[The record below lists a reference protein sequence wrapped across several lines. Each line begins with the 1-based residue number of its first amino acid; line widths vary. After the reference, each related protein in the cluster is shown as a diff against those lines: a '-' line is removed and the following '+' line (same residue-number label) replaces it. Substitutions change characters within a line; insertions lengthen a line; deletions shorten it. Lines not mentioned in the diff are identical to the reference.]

1 MVFSLHMVKKYSN
14 ILLATALLLTI
25 YVTSAWL
32 HISLDLTAEK
42 RYSLSSATKKV
53 LEKKLD
59 SAITIQVFLTG
70 DLPADYKKLSIAT
83 AEILETF
90 TANAASPIVVH
101 FEEPG
106 SKLVDEAAKV
116 KYFDSLSALGV
127 VFERTDV
134 NTSLEKTTSQLIVP
148 AALVRYGNRTPVAVD
163 LRSSKRIFT
172 SYNVIEAVEPREDKE
187 ATRNAAE
194 ALLEYKFASAI
205 DKAAKT
211 KYPSVAYL
219 VGNGEPTD
227 LTVSDLAET
236 LRNEYAL
243 SIFDLKTGY
252 PSAAAIDLLLIVKPT
267 TPFTDEDQLK
277 IDQYVLNGGKVIWF
291 LDKLHAELDS
301 LMRTQAGYTA
311 YDRGLNID
319 PLLFKFGVRING
331 DLVQDLNCA
340 KLPIVVGKNPDG
352 SPTMQRVPWPY
363 YPFLMSPS
371 DNPITKNMDRVLP
384 VFPSSID
391 TVKAPGIKKTIL
403 LATDTS
409 SRSIASP
416 AMVSLN
422 SVRSEADLYTFTKS
436 HIPVAVLLEG
446 TFSSLFANS
455 IGTTVMDS
463 VQGFTGLPYLKVG
476 IKETQ
481 QIVVSDAD
489 IVTNAVTKTTGPLP
503 MGELPFEAF
512 QFANKTFLL
521 NAIDYLVNDNGLF
534 ESRNKTVV
542 LRLLDKQKVADKKIY
557 WQLATIAGPIL
568 LLILLGSLVVF
579 WRKKKYL

>member
-1 MVFSLHMVKKYSN
+1 MFQKYSN
-14 ILLATALLLTI
+14 IIVGCLLVAII
-25 YVTSAWL
+25 YASNTWL
-32 HISLDLTAEK
+32 HGSLDLTAEK
-42 RYSLSSATKKV
+42 RYSLSDATKK
-53 LEKKLD
+53 LLDKKLD
-59 SAITIQVFLTG
+59 SAITIEVFLSG
-70 DLPADYKKLSIAT
+70 NLPADYKKLNIAT

-90 TANAASPIVVH
+90 AAYAAGPIQVSFV
-101 FEEPG
+101 EPG
-106 SKLVDEAAKV
+106 SNMVDEEAKV
-116 KYFDSLSALGV
+116 KYFDSLAALGV
-127 VFERTDV
+127 VFERTAI
-134 NTSLEKTTSQLIVP
+134 SEGIEKSTSQLIVP
-148 AALVRYGNRTPVAVD
+148 SALVRYGNRKPVAVD
-163 LRSSKRIFT
+163 LRSSKKIFAN
-172 SYNVIEAVEPREDKE
+172 YNVIEAVEPKEDKE

-194 ALLEYKFASAI
+194 ALLEYKFAAAI
-205 DKAAKT
+205 DKVT
-211 KYPSVAYL
+211 KINYPTVAYL
-219 VGNGEPTD
+219 VGNGQPTD

-236 LRNEYAL
+236 LRNDYNL
-243 SIFDLKTGY
+243 GIFDLKSGY
-252 PSAAAIDLLLIVKPT
+252 PNASDIDLLLIVKPT
-267 TPFTDEDQLK
+267 APFTEEDQLK
-277 IDQYVLNGGKVIWF
+277 IDQYILNGGKVIWF
-291 LDKLHAELDS
+291 VDKLHAELDS

-319 PLLFKFGVRING
+319 PLLFKYGVRING

-352 SPTMQRVPWPY
+352 SPTMQRIPWPY
-363 YPFLMSPS
+363 YPFLTTPS

-384 VFPSSID
+384 IFPSSID

-422 SVRSEADLYTFTKS
+422 SVQSEADLYTFTKS

-446 TFSSLFANS
+446 KFSFLFANS
-455 IGTTVMDS
+455 IGTTVIDS
-463 VQGFTGLPYLKVG
+463 VRRFTGLPFLKKG
-476 IKETQ
+476 IKETK

-534 ESRNKTVV
+534 ESRNKVVV
-542 LRLLDKQKVADKKIY
+542 LRLLDKQKVADQKTF
-557 WQLATIAGPIL
+557 WQLVTTAGPIL
-568 LLILLGSLVVF
+568 ILLLIGIFVAF

>member
-1 MVFSLHMVKKYSN
+1 MFQKYSN
-14 ILLATALLLTI
+14 IVVGCLLVAII
-25 YVTSAWL
+25 YASNTWL
-32 HISLDLTAEK
+32 HGSLDLTAEK
-42 RYSLSSATKKV
+42 RYSLSDATKK
-53 LEKKLD
+53 LLDKKLD
-59 SAITIQVFLTG
+59 SAITIEVFLAG
-70 DLPADYKKLSIAT
+70 NLPADYKKLNIAT

-90 TANAASPIVVH
+90 TSYASGPIQVS
-101 FEEPG
+101 FIEPG
-106 SKLVDEAAKV
+106 TGIVGEEAKV
-116 KYFDSLSALGV
+116 KYFDSLAALGV
-127 VFERTDV
+127 VFERTAI
-134 NTSLEKTTSQLIVP
+134 TEGIEKSTSQLIVP
-148 AALVRYGNRTPVAVD
+148 SALVRYGNRKPIAVD
-163 LRSSKRIFT
+163 LRSSKKIFAN
-172 SYNVIEAVEPREDKE
+172 YNVIEAVEPKEDKE

-194 ALLEYKFASAI
+194 ALLEYKFAAAI
-205 DKAAKT
+205 DKVT
-211 KYPSVAYL
+211 KVNYPTVAYL

-236 LRNEYAL
+236 LRNDYNL
-243 SIFDLKTGY
+243 GIFDLKSGY
-252 PSAAAIDLLLIVKPT
+252 PNASDIDLLLIVKPT
-267 TPFTDEDQLK
+267 APFSDEDQLK
-277 IDQYVLNGGKVIWF
+277 IDQYILNGGKVIWF
-291 LDKLHAELDS
+291 VDKLHAELDS

-319 PLLFKFGVRING
+319 PLLFKYGVRING

-352 SPTMQRVPWPY
+352 SPTMQRIPWPY
-363 YPFLMSPS
+363 YPFLTTPS

-384 VFPSSID
+384 IFPSSID

-422 SVRSEADLYTFTKS
+422 SVQSEADLYTFTKS

-446 TFSSLFANS
+446 KFSSLFANS
-455 IGTTVMDS
+455 IGATVIDS
-463 VQGFTGLPYLKVG
+463 VQRFTGLPFLKKG
-476 IKETQ
+476 IKEAK

-534 ESRNKTVV
+534 ESRNKVVV
-542 LRLLDKQKVADKKIY
+542 LRLLDKQKVADQKTF
-557 WQLATIAGPIL
+557 WQLITIAVPILIL
-568 LLILLGSLVVF
+568 LLIGILVSF
-579 WRKKKYL
+579 WRKKKYA

>member
-1 MVFSLHMVKKYSN
+1 MFQKYSN
-14 ILLATALLLTI
+14 IILGCALILVI
-25 YVTSAWL
+25 YASSAWL
-32 HISLDLTAEK
+32 HVSIDLTAEK
-42 RYSLSSATKKV
+42 RYSLSDATKK
-53 LEKKLD
+53 LLDKKLD
-59 SAITIQVFLTG
+59 STISIEVFLTG
-70 DLPADYKKLSIAT
+70 NLPADYKKLNIAT

-90 TANAASPIVVH
+90 KSYAKNPILVS
-101 FEEPG
+101 FTEPG
-106 SKLVDEAAKV
+106 SNLVDEEAKV
-116 KYFDSLSALGV
+116 KYFDSLATLGV
-127 VFERTDV
+127 VFERADM
-134 NTSLEKTTSQLIVP
+134 SEGIEKSSTQLIAP
-148 AALVRYGNRTPVAVD
+148 AALVKYGNRKPIAVD
-163 LRSSKRIFT
+163 LRSSKKVFA
-172 SYNVIEAVEPREDKE
+172 SYNVIEAVEPKEDKE

-194 ALLEYKFASAI
+194 ALLEYKFAAAI
-205 DKAAKT
+205 DKAT
-211 KYPSVAYL
+211 KANYPTVAYL
-219 VGNGEPTD
+219 VGNGQPTD

-236 LRNEYAL
+236 LRNDYNL
-243 SIFDLKTGY
+243 GIFDLKSGY
-252 PSAAAIDLLLIVKPT
+252 PSAADIDLMLIVKPT

-277 IDQYVLNGGKVIWF
+277 IDQYILNGGKVIWF
-291 LDKLHAELDS
+291 VDKLHAELDS

-319 PLLFKFGVRING
+319 PLLFKYGVRING

-352 SPTMQRVPWPY
+352 SPTMQRIPWPY
-363 YPFLMSPS
+363 YPFLTTPS

-384 VFPSSID
+384 IFPSSID

-422 SVRSEADLYTFTKS
+422 SVKSEADLYTFTKS

-446 TFSSLFANS
+446 KFSSLFANS
-455 IGTTVMDS
+455 IGSTVIDS
-463 VQGFTGLPYLKVG
+463 VRRFTGLPFLRSG
-476 IKETQ
+476 IKETK

-503 MGELPFEAF
+503 MGELPFEPF

-521 NAIDYLVNDNGLF
+521 NAIDYLVNENGLF
-534 ESRNKTVV
+534 ESRNKVVV
-542 LRLLDKQKVADKKIY
+542 LRLLDKQKVADQKTF
-557 WQLATIAGPIL
+557 WQLLTIAGPIL
-568 LLILLGSLVVF
+568 LLLILGATVTF